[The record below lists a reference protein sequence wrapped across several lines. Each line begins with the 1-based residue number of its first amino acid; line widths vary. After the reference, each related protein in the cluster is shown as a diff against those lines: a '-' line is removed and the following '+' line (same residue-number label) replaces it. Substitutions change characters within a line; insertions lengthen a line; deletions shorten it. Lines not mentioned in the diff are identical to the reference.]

1 MTPRLEARI
10 RSDFAADDAKLV
22 VDELDALTLPLI
34 DGSAPERIQAAIVML
49 AGGDLAKFDEAVR
62 IARVDWRDVL
72 VASGLGNVD
81 WPARLDLE
89 LGAHADD
96 R

>member
-1 MTPRLEARI
+1 VTARLESRI
-10 RSDFAADDAKLV
+10 RSDFAADDAELV
-22 VDELDALTLPLI
+22 VDELDALALPLI
-34 DGSAPERIQAAIVML
+34 DGPAPGRIQAAIVVL

>member
-10 RSDFAADDAKLV
+10 RSDFAADEAELV
-22 VDELDALTLPLI
+22 VDELDGLELPLI
-34 DGSAPERIQAAIVML
+34 DGPAPERVQAAIVVL
-49 AGGDLAKFDEAVR
+49 AGGDLARFDEAVR

-72 VASGLGNVD
+72 VASGLGNLD
-81 WPARLDLE
+81 WPARLDLA
-89 LGAHADD
+89 LGADGDD

>member
-10 RSDFAADDAKLV
+10 RSDFAPDDAALV
-22 VDELDALTLPLI
+22 SDELDALELPLI
-34 DGSAPERIQAAIVML
+34 DGPAPERIQAAIVVL
-49 AGGDLAKFDEAVR
+49 AGGDLARFDEAVR

-89 LGAHADD
+89 LGADGD
-96 R
+96 VG